1 MRKVSFTLDDDV
13 HRELVR
19 LVPPRMRS
27 RVVNEALRRELLRR
41 RRQLATDR
49 LMRLRD
55 ATGTLRAREIL
66 DAVHRD
72 RKRGG

>member
-1 MRKVSFTLDDDV
+1 MHKVNFTLDDDV
-13 HRELVR
+13 REELVR
-19 LVPPRMRS
+19 LVPSRMRS
-27 RVVNEALRRELLRR
+27 RVVNEALRKELLRR

-55 ATGTLRAREIL
+55 AAGTLRAREIL
-66 DAVHRD
+66 DAVRKD

>member
-1 MRKVSFTLDDDV
+1 MHKVNFTLDDDV
-13 HRELVR
+13 REELIR
-19 LVPPRMRS
+19 LVPSRMRS

-41 RRQLATDR
+41 RRQLATER

-66 DAVHRD
+66 DAVRRD

>member
-66 DAVHRD
+66 DAVRRD